1 MGRRWAGG
9 GQEVG
14 KSKRSGARAQ
24 SVGQGKGRAWF
35 RGRGGCAGCRGV
47 RIEGLQ
53 GPRRLRRLHRGRREG
68 AEGADLHLSVE
79 PHLAAEQRHLAIELD
94 RASLPASAAAFL
106 VRR

>member
-1 MGRRWAGG
+1 M
-9 GQEVG
+9 
-14 KSKRSGARAQ
+14 
-24 SVGQGKGRAWF
+24 
-35 RGRGGCAGCRGV
+35 
-47 RIEGLQ
+47 
-53 GPRRLRRLHRGRREG
+53 RRLHRGRREG